1 MASFPDSETS
11 RHKEQKKS
19 SFLVRAIER
28 LVGERRASTLIRTA
42 IALWPFVRL
51 LIGIFVAV
59 MIAAV
64 FCYLFETRK
73 IYPLDNLSEDNLEN
87 LYARQTLR
95 DAQGTVL
102 VQKGEKLSATTLQ
115 RLREAGYTNVSVV
128 DHTMYKSIGDAIWWG
143 FVTMTTVGYGDRYP
157 SSEGGRFV
165 AVILMFSGIIL
176 ISSFTA
182 TASSVLVARRIQEQ
196 QREHPLEWSGH
207 IVFCGWNEMA
217 PRILRVLDL
226 QSAVPRQVVLLNERT
241 EEAMELQTRG
251 YDRLEIRF
259 IRGNFVREEDLNRAN
274 IRQASVA
281 IIVPDASDGR
291 QPNEQKTFETTT
303 MIKDIA
309 PGVKVFAHV
318 LDAERVANLRR
329 AMIDDVVVTNEHV
342 GELMAGFV
350 TKPGVPQAIRT
361 LLSSDGDV
369 EFTAIPLPS
378 DYQGRTVGE
387 FAEFLRTQHRTILVG
402 LVTEEEG
409 FGLEAAMRGG
419 DQYIVEL
426 IREEIAKAGIK
437 TQTQGSKTRVL
448 LNPENDHLLQA
459 NENVLIIRNRIK

>member
-1 MASFPDSETS
+1 ME
-11 RHKEQKKS
+11 H
-19 SFLVRAIER
+19 L
-28 LVGERRASTLIRTA
+28 LGERRAPTVIGTA

-51 LIGIFVAV
+51 LTGIFVAV

-64 FCYLFETRK
+64 FCYLFESRRT
-73 IYPLDNLSEDNLEN
+73 YALENLSENNLGD
-87 LYARQTLR
+87 LYARQTFR
-95 DAQGTVL
+95 DAEGNIL
-102 VQKGEKLSATTLQ
+102 VQKGEKLSATILQ
-115 RLREAGYTNVSVV
+115 RLREAGYANVPVV
-128 DHTMYKSIGDAIWWG
+128 DHTMYKDIGDAIWWG

-157 SSEGGRFV
+157 SSKGGRFV
-165 AVILMFSGIIL
+165 AVVLMFSGIIL

-196 QREHPLEWSGH
+196 QREHPLDWSGH

-226 QSAVPRQVVLLNERT
+226 QSVAPRQVVLLNERT

-251 YDRLEIRF
+251 YERLEIRF

-274 IRQASVA
+274 IHQASVA

-291 QPNEQKTFETTT
+291 LPDEQKTFEATT

-309 PGVKVFAHV
+309 PEVKVFAHV
-318 LDAERVANLRR
+318 LDADRVANLRR

-350 TKPGVPQAIRT
+350 TKPGVPQAIRM
-361 LLSSDGDV
+361 LLSSEGDV
-369 EFTAIPLPS
+369 EFIAIPIPP
-378 DYQGRTVGE
+378 DYHGRTVGE
-387 FAEFLRTQHRTILVG
+387 YAEFLRTQQRTIFVG

-409 FGLEAAMRGG
+409 FGLEAAIRGG

-437 TQTQGSKTRVL
+437 TQTQGAKTRVL
-448 LNPENDHLLQA
+448 LNPENDHLLQT
-459 NENVLIIRNRIK
+459 NENALVIRNRIK